1 MDSVDLVALDFFV
14 GAIEVVDIAV
24 VGIAVVGVENRYEI
38 KSLEA
43 ATVQFII
50 TRFKLR
56 RFLSRDPRMKRV

>member
-14 GAIEVVDIAV
+14 GAIGG
-24 VGIAVVGVENRYEI
+24 VGVAVVGVENCYET

-43 ATVQFII
+43 ATVQFIM

-56 RFLSRDPRMKRV
+56 MFLSRDPRKKRVKGR

>member
-14 GAIEVVDIAV
+14 GAIEV